1 MSPEV
6 IPIAGRPAA
15 RMFFPGRSASLSSQI
30 VTDVRDALFAKR
42 LASGDVLGTENE
54 IAARYG
60 VSRIVARDALRT
72 LEALG
77 IAEIKMGKG
86 GGARVARGNP
96 KLFAEAL
103 AVQLDLIGVGAA
115 DIMDAQR
122 AIECLA
128 AELAAE
134 NATEADVHKLRALIA
149 DAKANMNDAARFT
162 ALSAEFHLAV
172 AEASHNP
179 VLVVQLISL
188 QHVSWPRRNPTLTPK
203 VLRRIIEVHKELL
216 GLIEIR
222 DAAGARKLMDEHV
235 RMIRSRRVNEQGK
248 RNGGTNVSSLS
259 FLGAPKARTR
269 NPEADAVQASGYRVR
284 SFGPSRNDDGEGG
297 CC

>member
-1 MSPEV
+1 MVAQATPLFAKSTV
-6 IPIAGRPAA
+6 RN
-15 RMFFPGRSASLSSQI
+15 FVPGRSASLSSQI
-30 VTDVRDALFAKR
+30 VADIRDALFAK
-42 LASGDVLGTENE
+42 AFAPGDFLGTEND

-96 KLFAEAL
+96 NLFAEAL
-103 AVQLDLIGVGAA
+103 AVQLDLIGVSARE
-115 DIMDAQR
+115 IMDAQR

-134 NATEADVHKLRALIA
+134 HATETDFARLRGLVAEAEASIGNA
-149 DAKANMNDAARFT
+149 ERFT
-162 ALSAEFHLAV
+162 QLGAAFHLAV
-172 AEASHNP
+172 AEASHNR

-188 QHVSWPRRNPTLTPK
+188 QHVSWPRRNPTLTSK
-203 VLRRIIEVHKELL
+203 VARRVLDVHKELL
-216 GLIEIR
+216 ALIEIR
-222 DAAGARKLMDEHV
+222 DAAGARKLMDDHV
-235 RMIRSRRVNEQGK
+235 KMIRARRVSEDAKGK
-248 RNGGTNVSSLS
+248 HMGSKH
-259 FLGAPKARTR
+259 LGA
-269 NPEADAVQASGYRVR
+269 D
-284 SFGPSRNDDGEGG
+284 

>member
-1 MSPEV
+1 MVAQPSTLATK
-6 IPIAGRPAA
+6 IPG

-30 VTDVRDALFAKR
+30 IGDVRDALFAKK
-42 LASGDVLGTENE
+42 LKPGDSIGTENE

-77 IAEIKMGKG
+77 IAEIRMGKG

-96 KLFAEAL
+96 RLFAEAL
-103 AVQLDLIGVGAA
+103 AVQLDLTGVSAA
-115 DIMDAQR
+115 EIMDAQR

-134 NATEADVHKLRALIA
+134 NATDEDFARLRQLVA
-149 DAKANMNDAARFT
+149 DAEAHIDDNELYT
-162 ALSAEFHLAV
+162 QLSAQFHLGV
-172 AEASHNP
+172 AEASHNR

-203 VLRRIIEVHKELL
+203 VAQRILDVHKELL

-222 DAAGARKLMDEHV
+222 DAAGARKLMDDHV
-235 RMIRSRRVNEQGK
+235 KMIRARRVSEHG
-248 RNGGTNVSSLS
+248 
-259 FLGAPKARTR
+259 
-269 NPEADAVQASGYRVR
+269 R
-284 SFGPSRNDDGEGG
+284 SKLKTID